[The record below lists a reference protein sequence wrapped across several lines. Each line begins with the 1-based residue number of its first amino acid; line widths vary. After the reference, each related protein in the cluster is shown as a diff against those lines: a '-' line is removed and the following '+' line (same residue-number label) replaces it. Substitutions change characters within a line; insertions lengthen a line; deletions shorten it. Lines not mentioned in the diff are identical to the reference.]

1 MPIRP
6 LSHLDLRQLVES
18 SSPAEQQRA
27 PDEAPP
33 SSIGAAFR
41 PPGPRDDETRRRERL
56 DRFAFLLDD
65 AFRIPGT
72 ERRVGLDALIGLVP
86 GIGDAAGALL
96 SSYFLYE
103 GARLGVSVATLL
115 RMTLNIGI
123 ETGVGLVPVLGDL
136 FDFAFKANDRNARL
150 IERFLDDP
158 ESTHRSS
165 RTVLTTVAVVLLLL
179 MLALV
184 VGIAWLVSAL
194 VGALSG
200 AV

>member
-1 MPIRP
+1 
-6 LSHLDLRQLVES
+6 VES
-18 SSPAEQQRA
+18 PH
-27 PDEAPP
+27 D
-33 SSIGAAFR
+33 
-41 PPGPRDDETRRRERL
+41 RDRRRRERME
-56 DRFAFLLDD
+56 RVAFLLDD
-65 AFRIPGT
+65 AFRFPGT

-103 GARLGVSVATLL
+103 GARLGVSIATLL

-158 ESTHRSS
+158 EATHRSS
-165 RTVLTTVAVVLLLL
+165 RTALTTVAVALVLL

-194 VGALSG
+194 VGTLSG

>member
-6 LSHLDLRQLVES
+6 LSHLDLRPLVES
-18 SSPAEQQRA
+18 SSAEQQRA

-33 SSIGAAFR
+33 SSMGAAF

-158 ESTHRSS
+158 ASTHRSS

-179 MLALV
+179 VLALV